1 MTAIVGSKARQPA
14 QKSPGP
20 ISNSLTSGQLPKLVE
35 LYVALG
41 ALVIV
46 GGVMLLLSGFNIGG
60 WLFLSAVLYLVALG
74 VLSSI
79 AENRRRATDRVIRSL
94 VSIAFLLAIAP
105 LVSLLI
111 TVSAKGIGELNL
123 GFITQTGGAAFNPV
137 TLKVQ
142 ITSGAFQAIVGT
154 LEITGIAALMSVPI
168 GILTSVYLVEYAKPG
183 QWMARTVT
191 FLVDVMTGI
200 PSIVAGL
207 FAFSLFT
214 LLVGPKAF
222 SGFSASVA
230 LSVLMIPI
238 VVRSCEEMLRLVP
251 MDLREASFAL
261 GVSRFSTITK
271 IVLPTAIAGIITGV
285 MLAIA
290 RVIGETAPIFVA
302 ASFTDN
308 LNVNPFS
315 GPMQTLPV
323 LAYTGYK
330 FPGQDIAASNA
341 SAWGAALLLVIIVVI
356 LNIIARIIAGAFA
369 PKGAR

>member
-1 MTAIVGSKARQPA
+1 VTAIVGPKASTPRSGNQ
-14 QKSPGP
+14 GP
-20 ISNSLTSGQLPKLVE
+20 IPNSLTTGQLPKLVE
-35 LYVALG
+35 LYVGVG

-46 GGVMLLLSGFNIGG
+46 GGIMLLLGFNVGG
-60 WLFLSAVLYLVALG
+60 WIFLSIILYLVALG

-79 AENRRRATDRVIRSL
+79 AENRRRATDRVVRSL
-94 VSIAFLLAIAP
+94 VVIAFLLALAP
-105 LVSLLI
+105 LVSTLI
-111 TVSAKGIGELNL
+111 TVVYKGIGELTPD
-123 GFITQTGGAAFNPV
+123 FITKTGGAVFDPA
-137 TLKVQ
+137 TLKVE
-142 ITSGAFQAIVGT
+142 ITAGALQAIVGT
-154 LEITGIAALMSVPI
+154 LIITGIAAVMSIPI
-168 GILTSVYLVEYAKPG
+168 GILTSIYLVEYAKPSS
-183 QWMARTVT
+183 WMARAVT

-214 LLVGPKAF
+214 ILVGPKAF

-251 MDLREASFAL
+251 HDLREASFAL
-261 GVSRFSTITK
+261 GVSRFSTIVK

-308 LNVNPFS
+308 FNANPFF

-341 SAWGAALLLVIIVVI
+341 SSWGAALLLVLIVVI
-356 LNIIARIIAGAFA
+356 LNIIARIIARAFA

>member
-1 MTAIVGSKARQPA
+1 MTTTSGSRLGRPQ
-14 QKSPGP
+14 GP
-20 ISNSLTSGQLPKLVE
+20 ITNTLTTGQLPKLVE
-35 LYVALG
+35 LYVLG
-41 ALVIV
+41 GAVIV
-46 GGVMLLLSGFNIGG
+46 VGGIMLLVGGFNWGG
-60 WLFLSAVLYLVALG
+60 WVFLSIVLYLVALG

-79 AENRRRATDRVIRSL
+79 AENRRKATDRIVRSL
-94 VSIAFLLAIAP
+94 VIVAFLLAMAP
-105 LVSLLI
+105 LVSTLF
-111 TVSAKGIGELNL
+111 TVTAKGIGQLNWA
-123 GFITQTGGAAFNPV
+123 FISTTGGAVFNPDTLAV
-137 TLKVQ
+137 TVS
-142 ITSGAFQAIVGT
+142 TGALQAVVGT

-168 GILTSVYLVEYAKPG
+168 GILTAIYLVEYAQSG

-191 FLVDVMTGI
+191 FLIDVMTGI

-214 LLVGPKAF
+214 LIVGPKAF

-251 MDLREASFAL
+251 HDLREASFAL
-261 GVSRFSTITK
+261 GVSRFSTIIK

-290 RVIGETAPIFVA
+290 RVIGETAPIFMA

-308 LNVNPFS
+308 FNANPFN

-341 SAWGAALLLVIIVVI
+341 SAWGAALLLVLIVVI
-356 LNIIARIIAGAFA
+356 LNIIARIVAKAFA

>member
-1 MTAIVGSKARQPA
+1 MTAISNSNTRGASQ
-14 QKSPGP
+14 QTPGP
-20 ISNSLTSGQLPKLVE
+20 IVNSLTTGQLPRFVE
-35 LYVALG
+35 LYVMLG
-41 ALVIV
+41 SLIVI
-46 GGVMLLLSGFNIGG
+46 GGVMMLMGFNLGG
-60 WLFLSAVLYLVALG
+60 WIFLSIVLYLIALG

-79 AENRRRATDRVIRSL
+79 AENRRRALDRIVRSL

-105 LVSLLI
+105 LVSTLV
-111 TVSAKGIGELNL
+111 TVTAKGIGEINWD
-123 GFITQTGGAAFNPV
+123 FISKTGGAVFNAE
-137 TLKVQ
+137 TLKVEV
-142 ITSGAFQAIVGT
+142 TAGALQAIVGT
-154 LEITGIAALMSVPI
+154 LEITGIAALMSIPI
-168 GILTSVYLVEYAKPG
+168 GILTSIYLVEYAQPH

-207 FAFSLFT
+207 FAYSAAFLI
-214 LLVGPKAF
+214 VGPKAF

-251 MDLREASFAL
+251 HDLREASFAL
-261 GVSRFSTITK
+261 GVSRFATITK
-271 IVLPTAIAGIITGV
+271 VVLPTAIAGIITGV

-290 RVIGETAPIFVA
+290 RVIGETAPIFLA

-308 LNVNPFS
+308 FNANPFN

-341 SAWGAALLLVIIVVI
+341 SAWGAALLLVLVVVI
-356 LNIIARIIAGAFA
+356 LNIIARVIARLFA

>member
-1 MTAIVGSKARQPA
+1 MTTTVRAGVRAPQ
-14 QKSPGP
+14 QGP
-20 ISNSLTSGQLPKLVE
+20 VSNALTTGQLPRFVE
-35 LYVALG
+35 FYVLAG
-41 ALVIV
+41 ALV
-46 GGVMLLLSGFNIGG
+46 LSGGIFALMGFSWGG
-60 WLFLSAVLYLVALG
+60 FIVIAILLYLVGLVAL
-74 VLSSI
+74 STI
-79 AENRRRATDRVIRSL
+79 AENRRKATDRFVRSI

-105 LVSLLI
+105 LVSTLA
-111 TVSAKGIGELNL
+111 TVTVKGIGQLNWA
-123 GFITQTGGAAFNPV
+123 FISQTGGAVFDPA
-137 TLKVQ
+137 TLKVA
-142 ITSGAFQAIVGT
+142 ITTGALQAIVGT
-154 LEITGIAALMSVPI
+154 LIITGIAALMSVPI
-168 GILTSVYLVEYAKPG
+168 GILTSIYLVEYAKPSSV
-183 QWMARTVT
+183 MARTVT

-214 LLVGPKAF
+214 LIAGPKAF

-238 VVRSCEEMLRLVP
+238 VVRACEEMLKLVP
-251 MDLREASFAL
+251 QDLREASFAL

-290 RVIGETAPIFVA
+290 RVIGETAPIFMA

-308 LNVNPFS
+308 FNSNPFS

-341 SAWGAALLLVIIVVI
+341 SAWGAALLLVLIVVI
-356 LNIIARIIAGAFA
+356 LNIIARIVAKAFA

>member
-1 MTAIVGSKARQPA
+1 MTATASSRLRQP
-14 QKSPGP
+14 PGP
-20 ISNSLTSGQLPKLVE
+20 IANTLTSGQLPKLVE
-35 LYVALG
+35 LYIIAG
-41 ALVIV
+41 SLVVV
-46 GGVMLLLSGFNIGG
+46 GGVMAVMSSFNVGG
-60 WLFLSAVLYLVALG
+60 WIFLSLVLYMIALG
-74 VLSSI
+74 VLSTI
-79 AENRRRATDRVIRSL
+79 AENRRKAVDRIIRSL
-94 VSIAFLLAIAP
+94 VFVAFLLAIAP
-105 LVSLLI
+105 LISTLF
-111 TVSAKGIGELNL
+111 TVTAQGIGQLNWS
-123 GFITQTGGAAFNPV
+123 FITTTGGAVFNPDTLTV
-137 TLKVQ
+137 TVA
-142 ITSGAFQAIVGT
+142 SGALQAIVGT
-154 LEITGIAALMSVPI
+154 LEITGIAALLSIPI
-168 GILTSVYLVEYAKPG
+168 GILTAIYLVEYALPN
-183 QWMARTVT
+183 QWLARTVT

-207 FAFSLFT
+207 FAFSLFS
-214 LLVGPKAF
+214 LIVGPKAF

-251 MDLREASFAL
+251 QDLREASFAL

-290 RVIGETAPIFVA
+290 RVIGETAPIFMA

-308 LNVNPFS
+308 FNSNPFN

-341 SAWGAALLLVIIVVI
+341 SAWGAALLLVLLVVI
-356 LNIIARIIAGAFA
+356 LNVIARIVAKAFA